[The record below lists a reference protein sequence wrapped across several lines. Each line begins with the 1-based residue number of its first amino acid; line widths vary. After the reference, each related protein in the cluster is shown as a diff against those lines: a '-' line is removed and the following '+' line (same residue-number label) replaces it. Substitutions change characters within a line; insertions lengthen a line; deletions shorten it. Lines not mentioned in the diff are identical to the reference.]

1 MPPVPGKEMIFRT
14 VIIAVMGIFTVMLIT
29 KPEPWLPL
37 LDNANL
43 LIHEAGH
50 TFLAGFGDYIST
62 LGGTL
67 VQVFTPILFLSY
79 FAYQKQFFSSGFT
92 LFWLGN
98 NLINVS
104 VYIKDAR
111 VMLLPVIGGGI
122 HDWNYLLGK
131 VGWLSQDKL
140 IGGGVYFLGVIC
152 VLAGLGICVYTWY
165 AGVKGIFSR

>member
-1 MPPVPGKEMIFRT
+1 
-14 VIIAVMGIFTVMLIT
+14 
-29 KPEPWLPL
+29 
-37 LDNANL
+37 L